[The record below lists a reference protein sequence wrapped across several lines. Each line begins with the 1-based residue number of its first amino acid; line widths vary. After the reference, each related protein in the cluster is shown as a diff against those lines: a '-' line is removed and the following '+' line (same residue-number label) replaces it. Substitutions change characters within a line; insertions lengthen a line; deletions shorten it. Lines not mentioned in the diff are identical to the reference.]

1 MSSNAPSSLFRP
13 SVNALELNVP
23 QAVIAIAIAVMTA
36 DDDASEIERNELAFA
51 LRRLRLFRGYE
62 PSYLQEQLRS
72 ISLKIKGQEFGVV
85 IGAVKRALTP
95 QLRETA
101 FLIAAELALVD
112 TTLAAKEKVI
122 LEKLQTGLEIDA
134 AVGSK
139 IVEVIQIRHRG

>member
-36 DDDASEIERNELAFA
+36 DGDASEIERNELAFA

-72 ISLKIKGQEFGVV
+72 ISLKIKGQKFGVV

-112 TTLAAKEKVI
+112 TTLEAKEKVI
-122 LEKLQTGLEIDA
+122 LEKLQTELEIDA

-139 IVEVIQIRHRG
+139 IVEVIRIRHRG

>member
-1 MSSNAPSSLFRP
+1 
-13 SVNALELNVP
+13 
-23 QAVIAIAIAVMTA
+23 
-36 DDDASEIERNELAFA
+36 
-51 LRRLRLFRGYE
+51 
-62 PSYLQEQLRS
+62 
-72 ISLKIKGQEFGVV
+72 VV

-122 LEKLQTGLEIDA
+122 LEKLQTGLEIDT

-139 IVEVIQIRHRG
+139 IVEVIRIRHRG